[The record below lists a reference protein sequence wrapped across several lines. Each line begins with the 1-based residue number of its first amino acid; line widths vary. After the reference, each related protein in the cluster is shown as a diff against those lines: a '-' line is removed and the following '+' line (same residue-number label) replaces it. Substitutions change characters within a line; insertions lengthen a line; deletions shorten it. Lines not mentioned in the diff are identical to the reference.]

1 VKPKALILFLIIV
14 IVAAA
19 AFFTVRPSHS
29 PRITQSG
36 VSPEDF
42 ELVDISGNKIK
53 LSDMKGSVVFV
64 NFWATWCGS
73 CVEELPSVEKLFR
86 SLSGDP
92 SFKMVTILY
101 KDSISDASGFMK
113 QNGYTFPVFLNP
125 DESAAKIFGI
135 TGVPETYIIDKK
147 GVLRDKVLGPA
158 DWDSPRAIESFRAL
172 MKES

>member
-1 VKPKALILFLIIV
+1 MAT
-14 IVAAA
+14 
-19 AFFTVRPSHS
+19 AFFAVRSSHS
-29 PRITQSG
+29 PRITQNGSAA
-36 VSPEDF
+36 EDF
-42 ELVDISGNKIK
+42 ELVDINGNKIK
-53 LSDMKGSVVFV
+53 LSDMRGSVVFV

-73 CVEELPSVEKLFR
+73 CVEELPSIERLFK

-101 KDSISDASGFMK
+101 KDSIPDASSYMR

-135 TGVPETYIIDKK
+135 TGVPETFIIDKR
-147 GVLRDKVLGPA
+147 GILRDKVLGPA
-158 DWDSPRAIESFRAL
+158 EWDSPRAIESFQSL